1 MTFLLK
7 CIHLVTFTTVLIRDK
22 KFCVPLKWSF
32 FLFFIYLFVFLIFT
46 DVHGTKIVSK
56 NYFISAE
63 KRMTVSLG
71 SIEGRITWKEIQFL
85 KYSGKGN
92 YIRHLFLLLSEIMCI
107 LELKWMKGL
116 LLRYWSTWRIVV
128 IMRLIWATNTMNI
141 SIEKKHWV
149 HMLELQL

>member
-1 MTFLLK
+1 MAFLLK
-7 CIHLVTFTTVLIRDK
+7 CIHVVTFTTVLIRDK
-22 KFCVPLKWSF
+22 KFCIPLKWSF

-46 DVHGTKIVSK
+46 DVHGTKIVPK

-107 LELKWMKGL
+107 LELKWMKRL